1 MVEDELEALRRRR
14 LEQLRQQQ
22 EAAQMQAVQQQELEL
37 KKQAVLRQILTPEA
51 RERLNTLKMTRPEL
65 VEQVEAQ
72 LIILAQSGKLQ
83 AKIDDAK
90 LRALLQ
96 QLVPKKRD
104 ITIRRM

>member
-22 EAAQMQAVQQQELEL
+22 EAAQMQAAQQQELEL
-37 KKQAVLRQILTPEA
+37 KKQAALRQILTPEA

-72 LIILAQSGKLQ
+72 LIVLAQSGKLQ

-96 QLVPKKRD
+96 QLVPKKRE

>member
-1 MVEDELEALRRRR
+1 VEDELEALRRRR

-22 EAAQMQAVQQQELEL
+22 EAAQLQAAQQQELEL
-37 KKQAVLRQILTPEA
+37 KKQALLRQILTPEA

-72 LIILAQSGKLQ
+72 LIVLAQSGKLQ

>member
-22 EAAQMQAVQQQELEL
+22 EAAQLQAAQQQELEL

-72 LIILAQSGKLQ
+72 LIVLAQSGKLQ

-96 QLVPKKRD
+96 QLVPKKRE

>member
-1 MVEDELEALRRRR
+1 MEDELEALRRRR

-22 EAAQMQAVQQQELEL
+22 EAAQMQAAQQQELEL

-72 LIILAQSGKLQ
+72 LIVLAQSGKLQ

-96 QLVPKKRD
+96 QLVPKKRE

>member
-22 EAAQMQAVQQQELEL
+22 EAAQLQAAQQQELEL

-72 LIILAQSGKLQ
+72 LIVLAQSGKLQ